1 MMRNPADAVE
11 HHRSGQD
18 CGAALANAGM
28 DSRAEYDAQGAL
40 RKETSDAASVDTP
53 QTPQTR
59 PQRIRVLHSVGHLL
73 RGGIETWLYQTIRH
87 LDPEVYEHHVLV
99 WTEDEQAFTEEFRAA
114 GATVLACPGHTNPIR
129 FAYNLRR
136 LIRAHGPYDLLHT
149 HGTHFHGLVML
160 LARALGVKKVLAHSH
175 TDIQPVLAS
184 AGIAYRTYAA
194 VGNWAIRSCADAG
207 FAVSDRA
214 AVSMFGP
221 SWAEERRWKMLYC
234 GIDFSAFDRM
244 ADPALRQR
252 LGIPGGRHVVGHI
265 GRFHAQKNQ
274 HFLLEVAERVIAV
287 RPDVHFLLIGD
298 GPDRASVT
306 QRAERLG
313 VASHITIVRDCRT
326 VPLHLLS
333 AMDSFILPSL
343 YEGLALAAVEAQA
356 AGLSC
361 LISDS
366 VTAEVV
372 VKKDSVRRLSLSQGA
387 EAWASALLDLPLRSE
402 NQSEN
407 LRRWFLGGPFDIVE
421 SAKLLDS
428 AYQDLTMSSL
438 SSARPKVRP
447 KNLTS

>member
-1 MMRNPADAVE
+1 MTRNPADTVE
-11 HHRSGQD
+11 HHCPGQD
-18 CGAALANAGM
+18 RDGPLADVRM
-28 DSRAEYDAQGAL
+28 DSQALHDPRDALG
-40 RKETSDAASVDTP
+40 KEASHADWVDTP
-53 QTPQTR
+53 QNLRTP

-114 GATVLACPGHTNPIR
+114 GATVLACPGHSNPVR

-149 HGTHFHGLVML
+149 HGTHFHGFVML

-184 AGIAYRTYAA
+184 AGIAYRAYAA
-194 VGNWAIRSCADAG
+194 VGNWAIRTCADAG

-221 SWAEERRWKMLYC
+221 TWAEEGRWRMLYC

-252 LGIPGGRHVVGHI
+252 LGIPGCRRVVGHI

-274 HFLLEVAERVIAV
+274 HFLLEVAERVIAM

-298 GPDRASVT
+298 GPDLASVT

-313 VASHITIVRDCRT
+313 LASHITIVRDCRT

-366 VTAEVV
+366 VTAEVI
-372 VKKDSVRRLSLSQGA
+372 VKRDAVRRLPLSLGA
-387 EAWASALLDLPLRSE
+387 EAWASALLDLPPRSE

-407 LRRWFLGGPFDIVE
+407 LRHWFLGGPFDIVE
-421 SAKLLDS
+421 SARLLDA
-428 AYQDLTMSSL
+428 AYRELRMGVL
-438 SSARPKVRP
+438 PSARWNVQLEK
-447 KNLTS
+447 LTS